1 MDREP
6 AADRPNAPSAADAL
20 LKGLKAHGVDWF
32 FANPGTDFPSII
44 EGFARAAENGA
55 AVPRP
60 MLVPHETA
68 AVAMAHGVYMVSG
81 RPQAV
86 MVHTNVGTANA
97 INPLINAA
105 RDNVPMVLLA
115 GRSPLSESGHPG
127 ARTRYIQWAQE
138 MFDQAG
144 MVRELVKWDYELR
157 LADQVDA
164 VLARAFEAAMT
175 SPRGPVYLTLPREIL
190 ASAAAGAAA
199 EAPRREAP
207 RLPFPDPQAIDTAA
221 EWLAAAKKPLII
233 TAGIGRTAEGVA
245 ALAALAE
252 RFALPV
258 VAFNQRYLALPTA
271 HPLHQ
276 GFQPRPLLDE
286 ADLVL
291 IVECD
296 VPWIPSIEGPPVGA
310 RIVHI
315 GEDPAFLR
323 YPMRGFPADLSLTAV
338 APAALAA
345 LERALAA
352 RLSPEAPAIVLRRRE
367 LAERAAG
374 LAERRRAET
383 DRDAAARHITPAY
396 LSRAIGEAV
405 GPEALI
411 VNEYPLRLEHCPR
424 SLPGSYFGLS
434 PAGGLGWGFGAA
446 LGAKLAA
453 PDRLVV
459 ATLGDGAYVFAN
471 PTACHWVAAV
481 DDLPILVVIFNNGL
495 YGAVRNATLDL
506 YKNGVAARDG
516 GRLLADLGPSPAYEK
531 LVEASGGYGARVD
544 RPEKLLPAL
553 RRAAEIVTSEK
564 RQALVNVICRY

>member
-1 MDREP
+1 MDRDP
-6 AADRPNAPSAADAL
+6 TPDRPNAPSAADAL
-20 LKGLKAHGVDWF
+20 LQGLKAHGVEYF

-44 EGFARAAENGA
+44 EGFARAGESGA

-60 MLVPHETA
+60 LLVPHETA

-86 MVHTNVGTANA
+86 MVHTNVGTGNT
-97 INPLINAA
+97 INTLINAA
-105 RDNVPMVLLA
+105 RDNVPMVLMA
-115 GRSPLSESGHPG
+115 GRSPLSEKGHRG

-144 MVRELVKWDYELR
+144 MVREIVKWDYELR
-157 LADQVDA
+157 LPDQVEE
-164 VLARAFEAAMT
+164 VLARAFELAMS

-190 ASAAAGAAA
+190 ASAASATGKAP
-199 EAPRREAP
+199 PRRQPPEPPYA
-207 RLPFPDPQAIDTAA
+207 DPQAIDTLA

-233 TAGIGRTAEGVA
+233 TAGIGRTPGGVA
-245 ALAALAE
+245 ALAQLVE

-258 VAFNQRYLALPTA
+258 VAFNPRFLALPST
-271 HPLHQ
+271 HPMHQ
-276 GFQPRPLLDE
+276 GFQPRPLIEE
-286 ADLVL
+286 ADVVLV
-291 IVECD
+291 VECD
-296 VPWIPSIEGPPVGA
+296 VPWIPSIEGPPESA
-310 RIVHI
+310 RIAHL
-315 GEDPAFLR
+315 GEDPAFAR
-323 YPMRGFPADLSLTAV
+323 YPLRGFPADLSITAA

-345 LERALAA
+345 LERALAT
-352 RLSPEAPAIVLRRRE
+352 RLSQDAPAIVMRRHA
-367 LAERAAG
+367 LAERAAE
-374 LAERRRAET
+374 LAQRRRAET
-383 DRDAAARHITPAY
+383 DRDGQADYITPAF

-405 GPEALI
+405 GTEAII

-453 PDRLVV
+453 PDKLVV

-471 PTACHWVAAV
+471 PTACHWVAAA
-481 DDLPILVVIFNNGL
+481 DELPILVVVFNNGL

-506 YKNGVAARDG
+506 YKSGAAARDG
-516 GRLLADLGPSPAYEK
+516 ARLLADLGPSPAYEK
-531 LVEASGGYGARVD
+531 LVEASGGYGIRV
-544 RPEKLLPAL
+544 EKPQELLPAL
-553 RRAAEIVTSEK
+553 ERAVAVVTREK